1 MEGWTEVSHQGF
13 GMQRDEPPVCPHFLW
28 PHPRQAWMEHRY
40 LLSKEDLL
48 QRPRWA
54 AAVGGATLL
63 LPASATESGVCL
75 NACFGM
81 EQRCSLH

>member
-1 MEGWTEVSHQGF
+1 
-13 GMQRDEPPVCPHFLW
+13 
-28 PHPRQAWMEHRY
+28 MEHRY